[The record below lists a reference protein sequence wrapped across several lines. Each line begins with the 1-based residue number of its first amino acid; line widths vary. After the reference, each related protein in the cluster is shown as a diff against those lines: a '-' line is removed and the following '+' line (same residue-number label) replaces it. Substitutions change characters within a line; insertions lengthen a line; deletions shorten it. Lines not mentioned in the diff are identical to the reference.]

1 MLKQSSFCQEKAYK
15 YLSEGEYIKAASL
28 YEEAIFNEPNNKYY
42 YWHLGLLL
50 LLQGQETEGQ
60 MTWMLPLTEV
70 EPEEIESYTNE
81 LIQVLQTEAERRETI
96 EEYSIAWL
104 IRQHI
109 REINPEDINNLL
121 KLIQLSIKQESLEDT
136 TLDDWSVIELLEQQ
150 NNLDLELLQQVLQEF
165 VENVPL
171 HPGTVE
177 FVEACLTNF
186 SNPEDCFWTILPAA
200 MKIGHT
206 LKNPELAA
214 HILELYIRIDAENI
228 EALKHLSIFN
238 QNYGNYSEGIEKAKR
253 CYSLS
258 QTIPDKIAAIHVVLR
273 GLMTAGGYWQ
283 EINSTC
289 KELEAL
295 LKEFIQAQPSPLD
308 EVRTLYLLTPSFAI
322 PHIKDTPAEFRAIH
336 NQIAQIFQANIQA
349 AAKEKGILNAQNTWQ
364 LEIAATQTKSTS
376 VDFIKPAQAGFASV
390 APQLHCE
397 GNLKKLKIG
406 YLSYALRR
414 HSVGWL
420 ARWLFQ
426 HHDKE
431 KFEINTYFVNYK
443 LVDDWLQEWYVDRST
458 HAHKLGMDGSEIAQK
473 INEDEIDI
481 LIDLDSITLDI
492 SSEVLALK
500 PAPIQATWLGWDA
513 SGIPAVDYFIADP
526 YVLPDSA
533 QDYYT
538 EKIWRLPQ
546 TYIAVDGFEVGTPTL
561 RRDDLDIPSHAV
573 VYLSAQRGYKRHPE
587 TIKWQ
592 MKIIKEVP
600 NSYFLIK
607 GDAEEESIKRF
618 FNQIAEEEG
627 VDCSRLRF
635 LPQVASEA
643 THRANLAIAD
653 VVLDTYPY
661 NGATT
666 TLETLWMGVP
676 LVTRVGEQFAAR
688 NSYTM
693 MINAGITEGIAWTD
707 EEYIEWGIRLGKDTK
722 LRQEVAW
729 KLRQSRQTAPL
740 WNGKQF
746 TREMEKAYEQMWA
759 NYISA
764 K

>member
-1 MLKQSSFCQEKAYK
+1 MIANLINWQQQAHEYLIQEKYTQA
-15 YLSEGEYIKAASL
+15 ISL
-28 YEEAIFNEPNNKYY
+28 YEEAIAAEPNVKSY

-50 LLQGQETEGQ
+50 LLQGQETEAQ

-70 EPEEIESYTNE
+70 EPEEIEFYTNE
-81 LIQVLQTEAERRETI
+81 LIQVLQTEAERRETK
-96 EEYSIAWL
+96 EEYSTAWA

-136 TLDDWSVIELLEQQ
+136 TLNDWAIIELLKQE
-150 NNLDLELLQQVLQEF
+150 NNLDLGLLQQVLQEF
-165 VENVPL
+165 LENVPF
-171 HPGTVE
+171 HPSTVE
-177 FVEACLTNF
+177 FVEACLTKF
-186 SNPEDCFWTILPAA
+186 SNPEDCFWIILPAA

-214 HILELYIRIDAENI
+214 HILELYLCIDAENI
-228 EALKHLSIFN
+228 EALRHLATFN

-258 QTIPDKIAAIHVVLR
+258 RTIPDKISAIHLVLR

-283 EINSTC
+283 EITSTC
-289 KELEAL
+289 KELEAIL
-295 LKEFIQAQPSPLD
+295 QEFIQAQPLPLD
-308 EVRTLYLLTPSFAI
+308 GVRSLYLLTPSFAI

-349 AAKEKGILNAQNTWQ
+349 AAKEKNLN
-364 LEIAATQTKSTS
+364 LIE
-376 VDFIKPAQAGFASV
+376 PAQTGFASV
-390 APQLHCE
+390 APQFQSE
-397 GNLKKLKIG
+397 GNFSQTPITSTKPLKIG

-443 LVDDWLQEWYVDRST
+443 LVDDWVQEWYVNQST

-492 SSEVLALK
+492 SSEVMALK
-500 PAPIQATWLGWDA
+500 PAPVQATWLGWDA

-538 EKIWRLPQ
+538 EKILRLPQ

-561 RRDDLDIPSHAV
+561 RRDELDIPSDAV
-573 VYLSAQRGYKRHPE
+573 IYLSAQRGYKRHPE

-666 TLETLWMGVP
+666 TLETLWMCVP

-693 MINAGITEGIAWTD
+693 MMNAGITEGIAWTD
-707 EEYIEWGIRLGKDTK
+707 EEYLEWGIRLGKDAK
-722 LRQEVAW
+722 LRQEISW

>member
-1 MLKQSSFCQEKAYK
+1 MIANIANFQQEAYQYLIQGNYSKATN
-15 YLSEGEYIKAASL
+15 L
-28 YEEAIFNEPNNKYY
+28 YEQAIAAEPNLKSY

-50 LLQGQETEGQ
+50 LLQGQETEAQ

-70 EPEEIESYTNE
+70 EPEEIEFYTNE
-81 LIQVLQTEAERRETI
+81 LIQVLQTEAERRETKK
-96 EEYSIAWL
+96 EYSIAWL

-109 REINPEDINNLL
+109 REINPDDINNLL

-136 TLDDWSVIELLEQQ
+136 TLDDWAIIELLKQE
-150 NNLDLELLQQVLQEF
+150 NNLHLDLLQQVLQDF
-165 VENVPL
+165 LENVPL
-171 HPGTVE
+171 HPSTVE
-177 FVEACLTNF
+177 FVEACLINF
-186 SNPEDCFWTILPAA
+186 SHPQEYFWIILPAA

-206 LKNPELAA
+206 LKNPKLAA
-214 HILELYIRIDAENI
+214 QILELYLHIDTENT
-228 EALKHLSIFN
+228 EALKHLATFN

-258 QTIPDKIAAIHVVLR
+258 QTIPDKIAAIHLVLR

-283 EINSTC
+283 EITSTC

-295 LKEFIQAQPSPLD
+295 LKEFIEAQPYPLD
-308 EVRTLYLLTPSFAI
+308 GVRTLYLLTPSFAI

-349 AAKEKGILNAQNTWQ
+349 AAKNTRQ

-376 VDFIKPAQAGFASV
+376 VDFMKPAQAGFASV
-390 APQLHCE
+390 ASQWNCE
-397 GNLKKLKIG
+397 GNSSLTNSTKPLKIG
-406 YLSYALRR
+406 YVSYALRS

-443 LVDDWLQEWYVDRST
+443 LVDDWLQEFYVNQSS
-458 HAHKLGMDGSEIAQK
+458 HAHKLGMDGLEIAHK
-473 INEDEIDI
+473 IHEDEIDI

-492 SSEVLALK
+492 SSEVMALK
-500 PAPIQATWLGWDA
+500 PAPVQATWLGWDA

-561 RRDDLDIPSHAV
+561 RRDELDIPNDAV
-573 VYLSAQRGYKRHPE
+573 IYLSAQRGYKRHPE

-592 MKIIKEVP
+592 MKIIKEVA

-607 GDAEEESIKRF
+607 GGAEEESIKRF
-618 FNQIAEEEG
+618 FHQIAEEEG
-627 VDCSRLRF
+627 VDFSRLKF
-635 LPQVASEA
+635 LPQVALEA

-666 TLETLWMGVP
+666 TLETLWMCVP

-693 MINAGITEGIAWTD
+693 MMNAGITEGIAWTD
-707 EEYIEWGIRLGKDTK
+707 EEYLEWGVRLGKDAK
-722 LRQEVAW
+722 LRQEISW

-740 WNGKQF
+740 WNAKQF

-759 NYISA
+759 NYMNA